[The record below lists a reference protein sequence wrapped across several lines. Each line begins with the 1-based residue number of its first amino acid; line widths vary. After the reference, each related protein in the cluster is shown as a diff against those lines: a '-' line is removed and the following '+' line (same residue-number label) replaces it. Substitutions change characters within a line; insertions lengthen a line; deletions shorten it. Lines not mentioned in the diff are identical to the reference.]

1 MMWKALLKDFV
12 ISDTVSQTFFFFYK
26 IPFSLHSF
34 EDDAVHADDYA
45 RKAF

>member
-1 MMWKALLKDFV
+1 MMWEALLKDFV
-12 ISDTVSQTFFFFYK
+12 ISDTVSQTFFFSK

-34 EDDAVHADDYA
+34 EDDAVHAYDYR